1 MKINVSSTKD
11 LNKVFAE
18 LQRRVNVAQT
28 TDVATTVREEMK
40 DQIEQVV
47 YSVYTPDESNPD
59 SYVRLKDDGG
69 LTDDENIDTYM
80 TDATTLVIESNR
92 FDGNRNVGE
101 VVVTGQGYNFPFAYN
116 GVARDYVEAT
126 KDELEATNIHVAA
139 LARGLK
145 KTGLQIK

>member
-18 LQRRVNVAQT
+18 LQRRINVAQT
-28 TDVATTVREEMK
+28 TDVAPTVREEMK

-47 YSVYTPDESNPD
+47 YSVYDPKEYDL
-59 SYVRLKDDGG
+59 LKDDGG

-80 TDATTLVIESNR
+80 ADAITLVVESNR
-92 FDGNRNVGE
+92 FDGNKNVGE
-101 VVVTGQGYNFPFAYN
+101 VIVTGDGYDYKFPYN
-116 GVARDYVEAT
+116 GVSRDYIEAT
-126 KDELEATNIHVAA
+126 KDELAITGAHTNA
-139 LARGLK
+139 LVRGLK